1 MSFSKRQKISKKRKE
16 DIFSATKT
24 LQKSDNRQVGKVGK
38 ILTVDFT
45 GRPTFGKI
53 EKTRGGIQKHNQ

>member
-1 MSFSKRQKISKKRKE
+1 MSFNKRQKISKKRKE
-16 DIFSATKT
+16 DSYSVTKT

-45 GRPTFGKI
+45 GRPTL
-53 EKTRGGIQKHNQ
+53 EKLKRQEGCIQKHNQ

>member
-1 MSFSKRQKISKKRKE
+1 MSFNKRQKISKKRKE
-16 DIFSATKT
+16 DSYSVTKT

-45 GRPTFGKI
+45 GRPTFG
-53 EKTRGGIQKHNQ
+53 